1 MTSTRRAKERKED
14 KREYKVEIKSEK
26 IITTNDYKTHFSDIL
41 IIQSLN
47 EHFSFKHL
55 FTLIRE

>member
-26 IITTNDYKTHFSDIL
+26 IITTNDYKTVIIL
-41 IIQSLN
+41 I
-47 EHFSFKHL
+47 FSAKGI
-55 FTLIRE
+55 TTMIRKRITSSS